1 MAAHH
6 GWKVH
11 QLDVK
16 TAFLNGDLQEEVYV
30 KQPPGF
36 AIKGQEHMVCRLHK
50 ALYGLKQASRAWY
63 EKIHMHL
70 IALGFICS
78 PIESTL
84 YVRKDGTDIIVF
96 VLYVDDILLTGSC
109 DAKVDMFIAD
119 LQCSF
124 DVTHLGLLNYYLGIQ
139 FVSVEGE
146 TIMHQ
151 AKYIEKLLQR
161 FGFEDCK
168 PISTPVDVGF
178 RFSIEDAND
187 VFDTSLYQQAVGC
200 LIYACN
206 TRPDIQY
213 VVSQLSRFMHI
224 LDTEKWQAV
233 KHVFQYLKDT
243 LSLGLFYGRDVQL
256 FLHAFTYSDWAGCYD
271 TRVSTSGNCFF
282 LGESCISWLSKKQ
295 PTIEMSVGY
304 LSQQS

>member
-1 MAAHH
+1 
-6 GWKVH
+6 
-11 QLDVK
+11 
-16 TAFLNGDLQEEVYV
+16 
-30 KQPPGF
+30 
-36 AIKGQEHMVCRLHK
+36 
-50 ALYGLKQASRAWY
+50 
-63 EKIHMHL
+63 MHL

-84 YVRKDGTDIIVF
+84 YVRKDGTDLIVF

-139 FVSVEGE
+139 FVSVVGG

-206 TRPDIQY
+206 TRPDTQY
-213 VVSQLSRFMHI
+213 VVSQLSRFMHSPG
-224 LDTEKWQAV
+224 TRHWQVV
-233 KHVFQYLKDT
+233 KRVFRYLKGT
-243 LSLGLFYGRDVQL
+243 LRLGLFYSRDAQPCMR
-256 FLHAFTYSDWAGCYD
+256 AFIDSDWAGCYD

-295 PTIEMSVGY
+295 IY
-304 LSQQS
+304 A